1 MLITLEEIKNHL
13 RIDPEPDSEQDPQ
26 LEMMYEAA
34 IDYCHRFID
43 TDIPQDSNGLNP
55 SFRAAVL
62 LVIGDLYE
70 NREALSTTVEFSP
83 NKTVERLL
91 HFHRKNLGV

>member
-1 MLITLEEIKNHL
+1 MLIPLEDIKYHL
-13 RIDPEPDSEQDPQ
+13 RVSQEPDSEQDPQ
-26 LEMMYEAA
+26 LELMYEAA

-43 TDIPQDSNGLNP
+43 ADIPVDSNGLNP

-62 LVIGDLYE
+62 LVIGDLFE
-70 NREALSTTVEFSP
+70 NRESGSGADYSP

-91 HFHRKNLGV
+91 HFHRRNLGV